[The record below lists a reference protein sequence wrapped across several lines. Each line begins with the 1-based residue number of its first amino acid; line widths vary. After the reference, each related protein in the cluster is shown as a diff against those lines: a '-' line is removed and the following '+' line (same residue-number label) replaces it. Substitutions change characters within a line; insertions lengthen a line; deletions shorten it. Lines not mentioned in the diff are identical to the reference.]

1 MKALT
6 VKLPQ
11 RTSIPKP
18 FGGEGDCETDGG
30 KGLLDPG
37 LYTASQPLGGGHEQG
52 DRLLKLQRVQSLNSP
67 N

>member
-6 VKLPQ
+6 VKLPL
-11 RTSIPKP
+11 RTSIPGP
-18 FGGEGDCETDGG
+18 FSGEGDCETDGG
-30 KGLLDPG
+30 EGLLHPG
-37 LYTASQPLGGGHEQG
+37 LYTAGRPLGGGHEQG